1 MVGGFSGKVVKDI
14 SDDLIKYVYKKSEG
28 RLVIIGLGG
37 IFTADDAY
45 KKIKNGASL
54 VQLIT
59 GMIFQGPQTISEI
72 NQTLAELL
80 RKDGFSNISQAVGID
95 AR

>member
-28 RLVIIGLGG
+28 KLVIIGLGG
-37 IFTADDAY
+37 IFSAEDAY
-45 KKIKNGASL
+45 QKIKNGASL

-72 NQTLAELL
+72 NQTLVELL
-80 RKDGFSNISQAVGID
+80 RKDGFSNISQAIGID

>member
-72 NQTLAELL
+72 NQTLVELL